1 MVDKK
6 EKNNAS
12 EDLFD
17 SEEKKMEADR
27 KSFEVILKR
36 LEEIV
41 EKMESGGL
49 GLEESMKLYEEGI
62 KKIDIL
68 TSMLAESRDKVM
80 KLVTNNE
87 GKSSLEVFGGE
98 DLD

>member
-6 EKNNAS
+6 GKNNAS

-98 DLD
+98 DSD

>member
-6 EKNNAS
+6 KKNNAS

-87 GKSSLEVFGGE
+87 SKSSLEVFGGE
-98 DLD
+98 DSD

>member
-1 MVDKK
+1 MVDKS

-17 SEEKKMEADR
+17 SEKKKMEADR

-98 DLD
+98 DSD

>member
-87 GKSSLEVFGGE
+87 SKSSLEVFGGE
-98 DLD
+98 DSD

>member
-1 MVDKK
+1 MVDKS

-87 GKSSLEVFGGE
+87 SKSSFEVFGGE
-98 DLD
+98 DSD

>member
-6 EKNNAS
+6 GKNNAS

-17 SEEKKMEADR
+17 SEKKKMEADR

-98 DLD
+98 DSD

>member
-98 DLD
+98 DSD

>member
-6 EKNNAS
+6 GKNNAS

-87 GKSSLEVFGGE
+87 SKSSFEVFGGE
-98 DLD
+98 DSD